1 MSKSASRPQGRQD
14 PPWVGFVI
22 AVSIAAILWIDL
34 LTPLGM
40 TEWVFYLLP
49 IGLCLL
55 QSRANLPLA
64 AAVVTTIFMVIGFWQ
79 SPPGMDQSSAAANR
93 TCGTL
98 ALWGLAFVVRA
109 TLLSRQQIRRLMW
122 VEQGRARVAEALLGD
137 LTVQQS
143 AQNALDSLCGYLSA
157 PLGLVYRLDE
167 EQLVLEASRAHDT
180 ADSAAPATLRL
191 GQGINGQVARDARPM
206 LVQSTKDHA
215 LTLRSG
221 LTELHPRRV
230 VSSPLTADQRV
241 NGVLELAL
249 LDDDPTD
256 DELLALMQAV
266 SETVGMAMRTALYRE
281 RLLELLNQTQRQS
294 EELQVQQEELRV
306 SNEELEEQSRVLQES
321 QSRLE
326 EQQVELEQTNVRLE
340 EQTQHLERQK
350 RDLLLAHQAIELNAR
365 RLAQASQYKSEF
377 LANMSHELRT
387 PLNSSLILSKILF
400 DNKQGNLSSEQ
411 VSYAQTIHAA
421 NNDLLSLINDIL
433 DLSKIEAG
441 HVEIHPELLTTDALF
456 ERLIALFKPLATE
469 KGLSLETVRAPQAP
483 ASLITDV
490 QRLEQVLKNLL
501 SNALKFTAHGGVE
514 LGLRSDAGERLAFW
528 VRDTGMGI
536 APEQQEIIFE
546 AFRQADGTTSRRF
559 GGTGLGLS
567 ISRELAHLLGGEI
580 TVQSAPGEGSTFT
593 LLLPR
598 TLTPATP
605 VAPDVLPA
613 PAAPRAQA
621 DPYALP
627 AQTRAPLSHA
637 RSLPKTGSTAA
648 QPAHG
653 DIAVAAPLAS
663 QPEGDT
669 GTSRPAEPARK
680 LILAVEDDDKFARVL
695 SDLVGELD
703 FECVVATTG
712 QEALIMAHELKPC
725 GILLD
730 IGLPDQSGLT
740 VLEQLKRSSHT
751 RHIPVHMVSLHDRS
765 NLSLQLGAIG
775 HAVKP
780 VARED
785 IVGAV
790 RKLQERLQSRIK
802 HVLVVEDDPVLRDN
816 IGLLLGNDE
825 VKVVKTGT
833 VAGALEHLR
842 ASTFDCMVMDL
853 TLPDGTGDDLLDRM
867 SEGLDGG
874 FPPVIVYTG
883 RALTRDEEQRLRR
896 HSKSIIVKGARSPER
911 LLDEVTLFLHSVEST
926 LPTDQQLLLRQA
938 RQRDA
943 AFEGRVILLVE
954 DDVRN
959 IFALSKVLEPLGAT
973 LKIARDG
980 REALSQLAQLDAVD
994 LVLMDIMMPEMDGLT
1009 AMRHIRAQARWA
1021 QLPIIAL
1028 TAKAMADDR
1037 QECLDAGADDY
1048 IAKPIDVDRLVS
1060 LCRVWMG
1067 R

>member
-1 MSKSASRPQGRQD
+1 M
-14 PPWVGFVI
+14 
-22 AVSIAAILWIDL
+22 AAILWVDL

-40 TEWVFYLLP
+40 TEWVFYLVP
-49 IGLCLL
+49 IGLCLF
-55 QSRANLPLA
+55 QSRANLPVA

-79 SPPGMDQSSAAANR
+79 SPAGMDQTSAAANR

-98 ALWGLAFVVRA
+98 ALWGLAFVVRS

-137 LTVQQS
+137 QTVQQS
-143 AQNALDSLCGYLSA
+143 AQNALDALCAYLSA

-167 EQLVLEASRAHDT
+167 DQLVLEASRAHDAT
-180 ADSAAPATLRL
+180 EPHAPTTLRL
-191 GQGINGQVARDARPM
+191 GQGITGQVARDARPM
-206 LVQSTKDHA
+206 LVESSKDHA

-221 LTELHPRRV
+221 LAELRPRRV
-230 VSSPLTADQRV
+230 VSCPLTADQRV

-249 LDDDPTD
+249 VTD
-256 DELLALMQAV
+256 DTASDDLLALMDGV
-266 SETVGMAMRTALYRE
+266 SETVGMALRTALYRE
-281 RLLELLNQTQRQS
+281 RLLELLTQTQRQS

-400 DNKQGNLSSEQ
+400 DNKQGNLSTEQ

-441 HVEIHPELLTTDALF
+441 HVEIHPELVTTDTLF
-456 ERLIALFKPLATE
+456 ERLLALFKPLAVQ

-483 ASLITDV
+483 AALITDV

-501 SNALKFTAHGGVE
+501 SNALKFTHHGGVE
-514 LGLRSDAGERLAFW
+514 LGLRNEPGERLAFW
-528 VRDTGMGI
+528 VRDTGLGI
-536 APEQQEIIFE
+536 AKEQQEIIFE

-580 TVQSAPGEGSTFT
+580 SVQSAPDEGSTFT
-593 LLLPR
+593 LVLPR

-613 PAAPRAQA
+613 PAAPRVPP
-621 DPYALP
+621 DPYTLAP
-627 AQTRAPLSHA
+627 QARAPLPASRAPHQSSA
-637 RSLPKTGSTAA
+637 APQADTSTT
-648 QPAHG
+648 
-653 DIAVAAPLAS
+653 DLAVATPATQS
-663 QPEGDT
+663 QTHADSALPDG
-669 GTSRPAEPARK
+669 PARK
-680 LILAVEDDDKFARVL
+680 LILAVEDDAKFARVL

-703 FECVVATTG
+703 FECVVASTG
-712 QEALIMAHELKPC
+712 QEALIMAHELRPC

-740 VLEQLKRSSHT
+740 VLEQLKRSPHT
-751 RHIPVHMVSLHDRS
+751 RHIPVHMVSLNDRS

-785 IVGAV
+785 IVDAV
-790 RKLQERLQSRIK
+790 RKLQDRLQSRIK

-825 VKVVKTGT
+825 VRVVKTGT

-842 ASTFDCMVMDL
+842 TSTFDCMVMDL

-867 SEGLDGG
+867 SEGLHGG

-1009 AMRHIRAQARWA
+1009 AMRHIREQARWA

>member
-1 MSKSASRPQGRQD
+1 MVASRPKERRD
-14 PPWVGFVI
+14 PAWVGFLIV
-22 AVSIAAILWIDL
+22 VSLAAILWIDL

-40 TEWVFYLLP
+40 TEWVFYLVP
-49 IGLCLL
+49 VGVCLL
-55 QSRANLPLA
+55 QSRANLPIG
-64 AAVVTTIFMVIGFWQ
+64 AAVVATIFMVIGFWQ
-79 SPPGMDQSSAAANR
+79 SPPGMDQMAAATNR
-93 TCGTL
+93 ACGVL
-98 ALWGLAFVVRA
+98 ALWGLAWVVRS
-109 TLLSRQQIRRLMW
+109 TVTSRQQIRRLMW
-122 VEQGRARVAEALLGD
+122 VQQGRARVAEALLGEQ
-137 LTVQQS
+137 TVRQS
-143 AQNALDSLCGYLSA
+143 AQNALDALCAYLAA
-157 PLGLVYRLDE
+157 PLGLVYRVDE
-167 EQLVLEASRAHDT
+167 DKLVLEAARAHD
-180 ADSAAPATLRL
+180 AQDAGAPATLRM
-191 GQGINGQVARDARPM
+191 GQGVTGQVARDARPM
-206 LVQSTKDHA
+206 LVADSKEQP
-215 LTLRSG
+215 LLLRSG
-221 LTELHPRRV
+221 LTELRPRRV

-241 NGVLELAL
+241 NGVLEVAL
-249 LDDDPTD
+249 TDTDTPD
-256 DELLALMQAV
+256 DELLDLMAAV
-266 SETVGMAMRTALYRE
+266 SETVGMALRTALYRE
-281 RLLELLNQTQRQS
+281 RLLELLAQTQRQS

-340 EQTQHLERQK
+340 EQTQNLERQK

-400 DNKQGNLSSEQ
+400 DNKLGNLSDEQ

-421 NNDLLSLINDIL
+421 NNDLLTLINDIL

-441 HVEIHPELLTTDALF
+441 HVEIHPELVATDALF
-456 ERLIALFKPLATE
+456 ERLMALFKPMAAQ
-469 KGLSLETVRAPQAP
+469 KGLSLETVRAPQSP
-483 ASLITDV
+483 SSLITDT

-501 SNALKFTAHGGVE
+501 SNALKFTTHGGVE
-514 LGLRSDAGERLAFW
+514 LGLRAEPGERLAFW
-528 VRDTGMGI
+528 VRDTGLGI
-536 APEQQEIIFE
+536 AEDQQEIIFE

-580 TVQSAPGEGSTFT
+580 SVQSAPGAGSTFT
-593 LLLPR
+593 VVLPR

-613 PAAPRAQA
+613 PVMAAPSRPPA

-627 AQTRAPLSHA
+627 AQA
-637 RSLPKTGSTAA
+637 RSVTAPVPLQTRVT
-648 QPAHG
+648 QPH
-653 DIAVAAPLAS
+653 
-663 QPEGDT
+663 EGDT
-669 GTSRPAEPARK
+669 LVAEHVPAPAAATSARK
-680 LILAVEDDDKFARVL
+680 TILAVEDDPKFARVL
-695 SDLVGELD
+695 CDLVGELD
-703 FECVVATTG
+703 FDCVIAATG
-712 QEALIMAHELKPC
+712 HQALTMAHELKPC

-740 VLEQLKRSSHT
+740 VLEQLKRSPHT
-751 RHIPVHMVSLHDRS
+751 RHIPVHMVSLNDRT

-785 IVGAV
+785 ILGAV

-802 HVLVVEDDPVLRDN
+802 RVLVVEDDPVLLDN

-825 VKVVKTGT
+825 VQVVKTGT
-833 VAGALEHLR
+833 VAGALDHLR
-842 ASTFDCMVMDL
+842 SSTFDCMVMDL
-853 TLPDGTGDDLLDRM
+853 ALPDGSGHDLLDQM
-867 SEGLDGG
+867 SEGLDNG

-980 REALSQLAQLDAVD
+980 REALSQLDQLEAVD

-1009 AMRHIRAQARWA
+1009 AMRRIREQARWA

>member
-1 MSKSASRPQGRQD
+1 M
-14 PPWVGFVI
+14 
-22 AVSIAAILWIDL
+22 SIAAILWVDL

-40 TEWVFYLLP
+40 TEWVFYLVP

-64 AAVVTTIFMVIGFWQ
+64 AAAVTTIFMVIGFWQ
-79 SPPGMDQSSAAANR
+79 SPPGMDQMSAAANR
-93 TCGTL
+93 SCGTL

-109 TLLSRQQIRRLMW
+109 TLISRQQIRRLMW

-137 LTVQQS
+137 QTVQES
-143 AQNALDSLCGYLSA
+143 AQNALDALCAYLSA
-157 PLGLVYRLDE
+157 PMGLVYRLDE
-167 EQLVLEASRAHDT
+167 DRLVLASARAHDT
-180 ADSAAPATLRL
+180 TETDAPTVLQL
-191 GQGINGQVARDARPM
+191 GQGVTGQVARDASPM
-206 LVQSTKDHA
+206 LVESSKDHA
-215 LTLRSG
+215 LVLRSG
-221 LTELHPRRV
+221 LAELRPRRV
-230 VSSPLTADQRV
+230 VSAPLTADQRV

-249 LDDDPTD
+249 ITNDIANDD
-256 DELLALMQAV
+256 LLALMNGIA
-266 SETVGMAMRTALYRE
+266 ETVGMALRTALYRE
-281 RLLELLNQTQRQS
+281 RLLELLTQTQRQS

-400 DNKQGNLSSEQ
+400 DNKQGNLSSDQ

-421 NNDLLSLINDIL
+421 NNDLLNLINDIL

-441 HVEIHPELLTTDALF
+441 HVEIHPELVTTDTLF
-456 ERLIALFKPLATE
+456 ERLVALFKPMAAQ

-501 SNALKFTAHGGVE
+501 SNALKFTNHGGVE
-514 LGLRSDAGERLAFW
+514 LGLRNEHGERLAFW
-528 VRDTGMGI
+528 VRDTGLGI
-536 APEQQEIIFE
+536 AEEQQEIIFE

-580 TVQSAPGEGSTFT
+580 TVQSTPGEGSTFT

-613 PAAPRAQA
+613 PAAPRAPA
-621 DPYALP
+621 DPYTL
-627 AQTRAPLSHA
+627 APQA
-637 RSLPKTGSTAA
+637 RRPLGAARPAA
-648 QPAHG
+648 QPIDTRADAQDMATATLPTTQAPAH
-653 DIAVAAPLAS
+653 DAEAASSGPL
-663 QPEGDT
+663 
-669 GTSRPAEPARK
+669 RK
-680 LILAVEDDDKFARVL
+680 LILAVEDDEKFARVL
-695 SDLVGELD
+695 SELVGELD
-703 FECVVATTG
+703 FDCVVATTG

-740 VLEQLKRSSHT
+740 VLEQLKRSPHT
-751 RHIPVHMVSLHDRS
+751 RHIPVHMVSLHDRT

-785 IVGAV
+785 IVNAV

-825 VKVVKTGT
+825 VQVIKAGT
-833 VAGALEHLR
+833 VAAALEHLR
-842 ASTFDCMVMDL
+842 TSTFDCMVMDL
-853 TLPDGTGDDLLDRM
+853 ALPDGTGDDLLERM
-867 SEGLDGG
+867 SEGLNGG

-980 REALSQLAQLDAVD
+980 REALSQLAQLEAVD

-1009 AMRHIRAQARWA
+1009 AMRHIREQPRWA